1 MLFSTK
7 NIFPYTLRYIV
18 AQTEIYQKKIM
29 KKYVTKYEKSCA
41 HFQAFL
47 KICNTR
53 RREIW
58 FQAEIILIKE
68 IQFMYL
74 GI

>member
-1 MLFSTK
+1 
-7 NIFPYTLRYIV
+7 
-18 AQTEIYQKKIM
+18 M

-41 HFQAFL
+41 YFQAFL

-53 RREIW
+53 REVW

-68 IQFMYL
+68 IQFER
-74 GI
+74 